1 MNKLLELLEKL
12 VRAIF
17 GPGDERDTG
26 EPEPAPQAP
35 KAEAVTGWEG
45 GPPYRYIDVSL
56 WQGIIKMEGWA
67 QVKAAGYKGAMLRAV
82 GNRNGVPYIDPTFED
97 NYANAKA
104 AGLDVGVYYYTDASC
119 EKLADEELAAL
130 RQALRGKELTMPV
143 AVDLESLNLVG
154 MPYGDLSNLSAYHL
168 EQIEKMGFFA
178 QLYTYT
184 SYANAHLDMARLSG
198 RWDVW
203 LADYTGKTPK
213 VRFKYNAHQHTSKG
227 SVPGING
234 PVDLDVTTV
243 NYPKIIRKKGLTRLR
258 EGAQQLRPACAGARR
273 ADEGGKPPHCRPRK
287 RERRVIH
294 GNDQ

>member
-1 MNKLLELLEKL
+1 MDKLLELLEKL

-17 GPGDERDTG
+17 GPGDEQDAG
-26 EPEPAPQAP
+26 GPEPTPQAP

-45 GPPYRYIDVSL
+45 DPPYRYIDVSR
-56 WQGIIKMEGWA
+56 WQGIIKLGDWV
-67 QVKAAGYKGAMLRAV
+67 QVEAAGYKGVMLRAI

-97 NYANAKA
+97 NYINAKA
-104 AGLDVGVYYYTDASC
+104 AGLDIGVYYYTKAIT

-130 RQALRGKELTMPV
+130 RQALRGKELTLPV
-143 AVDLESLNLVG
+143 ALDMEDETLAVLKPNDLTNLA
-154 MPYGDLSNLSAYHL
+154 AYHL

-184 SYANAHLDMARLSG
+184 SYANVHLDMARLAG

-213 VRFKYNAHQHTSKG
+213 VQFKYSAHQHSSEG
-227 SVPGING
+227 RVPGING

-243 NYPKIIRKKGLTRLR
+243 NYPRIIKEKGLTRLR
-258 EGAQQLRPACAGARR
+258 EA
-273 ADEGGKPPHCRPRK
+273 
-287 RERRVIH
+287 
-294 GNDQ
+294 

>member
-1 MNKLLELLEKL
+1 MSKLLELLEKL

-17 GPGDERDTG
+17 GPGDKQDTG
-26 EPEPAPQAP
+26 EATPAPAVP
-35 KAEAVTGWEG
+35 EAEAVTGWEG
-45 GPPYRYIDVSL
+45 DLPYRFIDVSR

-104 AGLDVGVYYYTDASC
+104 AGLDIGVYYYTDAIT

-130 RQALRGKELTMPV
+130 WKALRGKELTMPV
-143 AVDLESLNLVG
+143 AVDMENEALAVLKPNDLTNLA
-154 MPYGDLSNLSAYHL
+154 AYHL

-184 SYANAHLDMARLSG
+184 SYANVHLDMVRLAG
-198 RWDVW
+198 RWDIW

-213 VRFKYNAHQHTSKG
+213 VQFKYSAHQHSSEG
-227 SVPGING
+227 RVPGISG

-243 NYPKIIRKKGLTRLR
+243 NYPRIIKAKGLTRLR
-258 EGAQQLRPACAGARR
+258 EA
-273 ADEGGKPPHCRPRK
+273 
-287 RERRVIH
+287 
-294 GNDQ
+294 